1 MIRQLVRQC
10 WFEERGIFLQQLKKV
25 VSRDGK
31 RKAQWF
37 SGYAGRF
44 SKNLSE
50 QAKATFLHKYV
61 VIFKE
66 MLVHFPSFLISSTE
80 QAEATLLPNMLQEIC
95 ISNPGDGNE
104 EGREGGEEQQ
114 QAAGHRPR
122 GGQ

>member
-10 WFEERGIFLQQLKKV
+10 WFEERGILLLHLKKA

-31 RKAQWF
+31 RKARWI

-80 QAEATLLPNMLQEIC
+80 QAEATLLPNMF
-95 ISNPGDGNE
+95 SARNMTF
-104 EGREGGEEQQ
+104 
-114 QAAGHRPR
+114 
-122 GGQ
+122 